1 MARKRIQLEVP
12 TTLADIKLWQY
23 QKYMKVV
30 DAHKDAEETDELVN
44 FLNMKLVEI
53 FCNVSL
59 KDVTSI
65 SVRGYK
71 RILDILN
78 KAFEEKPSLIQR
90 FELEGVDMGFIPK
103 LDDISLGEY
112 IDIETNISD
121 WQKIHKAMA
130 VLYRPVNFKLG
141 NKYGI
146 APYEVK
152 EEVQEAM
159 KEMPMNVVISSMVF
173 FLRFRESVT
182 GSYTEIYGE
191 ESHEFTDLSA
201 RATFAKKWGWYQ
213 SIYALAK
220 GNVLEFDRVTKLPLF
235 QCLNYLA
242 FEKEK
247 VEIEQQEIKKAY
259 KI

>member
-1 MARKRIQLEVP
+1 MARKTIELEVP

-30 DAHKDAEETDELVN
+30 DAHRDAEQTEELNN

-59 KDVTSI
+59 KDVSKI

-78 KAFEEKPSLIQR
+78 TAFEEKPKLVQR

-121 WQKIHKAMA
+121 WKKMHKAMA

-152 EEVQEAM
+152 EEVQEVM

-173 FLRFRESVT
+173 FYSLGKALLKAIPKYLEKNLT
-182 GSYTEIYGE
+182 KE
-191 ESHEFTDLSA
+191 DLHQLEVYLQKSGDGINQSMLSLKGMSSILN
-201 RATFAKKWGWYQ
+201 RLPNYQ
-213 SIYALAK
+213 FS
-220 GNVLEFDRVTKLPLF
+220 NV
-235 QCLNYLA
+235 
-242 FEKEK
+242 
-247 VEIEQQEIKKAY
+247 
-259 KI
+259 

>member
-1 MARKRIQLEVP
+1 MARKRIELEVP

-30 DAHKDAEETDELVN
+30 DGHKDVEQTEELNN

-53 FCNVSL
+53 FCNISL
-59 KDVTSI
+59 KDVSKI

-71 RILDILN
+71 RILDMLN
-78 KAFEEKPSLIQR
+78 KAFEEKPKLIQR
-90 FELEGVDMGFIPK
+90 FDLEGVDMGFIPK

-121 WQKIHKAMA
+121 WQKMHKAMA

-152 EEVQEAM
+152 EEIQEVM

-173 FLRFRESVT
+173 FYSLGKALLKAIPRYLEKNLT
-182 GSYTEIYGE
+182 KE
-191 ESHEFTDLSA
+191 DLQQLEAYLQKSGDGINQSMLSLKGMSSILN
-201 RATFAKKWGWYQ
+201 RLPNYQ
-213 SIYALAK
+213 YS
-220 GNVLEFDRVTKLPLF
+220 NV
-235 QCLNYLA
+235 
-242 FEKEK
+242 
-247 VEIEQQEIKKAY
+247 
-259 KI
+259 

>member
-173 FLRFRESVT
+173 FYDLGKALLGAIPKYMEKNLTS
-182 GSYTEIYGE
+182 SQIYQLEQHLQKSG
-191 ESHEFTDLSA
+191 
-201 RATFAKKWGWYQ
+201 GGINQ
-213 SIYALAK
+213 SMHLLKEMSSSSIGLPNYHFS
-220 GNVLEFDRVTKLPLF
+220 NV
-235 QCLNYLA
+235 
-242 FEKEK
+242 
-247 VEIEQQEIKKAY
+247 
-259 KI
+259 

>member
-1 MARKRIQLEVP
+1 
-12 TTLADIKLWQY
+12 
-23 QKYMKVV
+23 
-30 DAHKDAEETDELVN
+30 
-44 FLNMKLVEI
+44 MKLVEI

-59 KDVTSI
+59 KDVSKI

-78 KAFEEKPSLIQR
+78 KAFEEKPKLVQR

-121 WQKIHKAMA
+121 WQKMHKAMA

-152 EEVQEAM
+152 EEVQEVM

-173 FLRFRESVT
+173 FYSLGKALLKAIPKYLEKNLT
-182 GSYTEIYGE
+182 KE
-191 ESHEFTDLSA
+191 ELHQLEVYLQKSGDGINQSMLSLKGMSSILN
-201 RATFAKKWGWYQ
+201 RLPNYQ
-213 SIYALAK
+213 FS
-220 GNVLEFDRVTKLPLF
+220 NV
-235 QCLNYLA
+235 
-242 FEKEK
+242 
-247 VEIEQQEIKKAY
+247 
-259 KI
+259 

>member
-1 MARKRIQLEVP
+1 MARKTIELEVP

-30 DAHKDAEETDELVN
+30 DAHKDAEQTAELNN
-44 FLNMKLVEI
+44 FLNMKMVEI

-59 KDVTSI
+59 KDVSKI

-71 RILDILN
+71 RILNIL
-78 KAFEEKPSLIQR
+78 KTAFEEKPKLVQR

-121 WQKIHKAMA
+121 WQKMHKAMA

-152 EEVQEAM
+152 EEVQGVM

-173 FLRFRESVT
+173 FYSLGKALLKAIPKYMKKNMTKENLQQLEAHLQKNGVGINQFMHSLKAM
-182 GSYTEIYGE
+182 SYN
-191 ESHEFTDLSA
+191 SM
-201 RATFAKKWGWYQ
+201 
-213 SIYALAK
+213 
-220 GNVLEFDRVTKLPLF
+220 KLPNF
-235 QCLNYLA
+235 HFSN
-242 FEKEK
+242 
-247 VEIEQQEIKKAY
+247 V
-259 KI
+259 

>member
-1 MARKRIQLEVP
+1 MARKTIELEVP

-30 DAHKDAEETDELVN
+30 NAHKDAEQTEELNN

-59 KDVTSI
+59 KDVSKI

-78 KAFEEKPSLIQR
+78 KAFEEKPKLVQR

-121 WQKIHKAMA
+121 WQKMHKAMA

-152 EEVQEAM
+152 EEVQEVM

-173 FLRFRESVT
+173 FYSLGKALLKAIPKYLEKNLTS
-182 GSYTEIYGE
+182 SQIY
-191 ESHEFTDLSA
+191 
-201 RATFAKKWGWYQ
+201 R
-213 SIYALAK
+213 
-220 GNVLEFDRVTKLPLF
+220 LEQHLQKNGVGISQFMHSLKDMYSTSTKLPNLVF
-235 QCLNYLA
+235 SN
-242 FEKEK
+242 
-247 VEIEQQEIKKAY
+247 V
-259 KI
+259 

>member
-1 MARKRIQLEVP
+1 
-12 TTLADIKLWQY
+12 
-23 QKYMKVV
+23 
-30 DAHKDAEETDELVN
+30 
-44 FLNMKLVEI
+44 MKLVEI
-53 FCNVSL
+53 FCNVTL
-59 KDVTSI
+59 KDVSKI

-78 KAFEEKPSLIQR
+78 TAFEEKPKLVQR

-121 WQKIHKAMA
+121 WQKMHKAMS

-152 EEVQEAM
+152 EEVQEVM

-173 FLRFRESVT
+173 FYSLGKALLKAIPKYLEKNLT
-182 GSYTEIYGE
+182 KE
-191 ESHEFTDLSA
+191 DLHQLEVYLQKSGDGINQSMLSLKGMSSILN
-201 RATFAKKWGWYQ
+201 RLPNYQ
-213 SIYALAK
+213 FS
-220 GNVLEFDRVTKLPLF
+220 NV
-235 QCLNYLA
+235 
-242 FEKEK
+242 
-247 VEIEQQEIKKAY
+247 
-259 KI
+259 

>member
-1 MARKRIQLEVP
+1 MARKTIELEVP

-30 DAHKDAEETDELVN
+30 DAHKEAEETEELNN

-53 FCNVSL
+53 FCNISL
-59 KDVTSI
+59 KDVSKI

-78 KAFEEKPSLIQR
+78 KAFEEKPKLIQR
-90 FELEGVDMGFIPK
+90 FDLEGVDMGFIPK

-112 IDIETNISD
+112 IDIETNLPD

-141 NKYGI
+141 NKYTI

-152 EEVQEAM
+152 EEIQEVM
-159 KEMPMNVVISSMVF
+159 KQMPMNVVISSTVF
-173 FLRFRESVT
+173 FYNLGKALLGAIPKYMEKNLTKESMQQLGAYLEKNGDGINQFMHSLKETSASFKKLR
-182 GSYTEIYGE
+182 SYHF
-191 ESHEFTDLSA
+191 S
-201 RATFAKKWGWYQ
+201 
-213 SIYALAK
+213 
-220 GNVLEFDRVTKLPLF
+220 NV
-235 QCLNYLA
+235 
-242 FEKEK
+242 
-247 VEIEQQEIKKAY
+247 
-259 KI
+259 

>member
-1 MARKRIQLEVP
+1 MARKTIELEVP

-30 DAHKDAEETDELVN
+30 DAHKDAEQTEELNN

-59 KDVTSI
+59 KDVSKI

-78 KAFEEKPSLIQR
+78 TAFEEKPKLVQR
-90 FELEGVDMGFIPK
+90 FDLEGVDMGFIPK

-121 WQKIHKAMA
+121 WQKMHKAMA

-152 EEVQEAM
+152 EEVQEVM

-173 FLRFRESVT
+173 FYSLGKALLKAIPKYLEKNLTS
-182 GSYTEIYGE
+182 SQIY
-191 ESHEFTDLSA
+191 
-201 RATFAKKWGWYQ
+201 Q
-213 SIYALAK
+213 
-220 GNVLEFDRVTKLPLF
+220 LEQHLQKNGVGISQFMHSLKDMYSTSTKLPNLVF
-235 QCLNYLA
+235 SN
-242 FEKEK
+242 
-247 VEIEQQEIKKAY
+247 V
-259 KI
+259 